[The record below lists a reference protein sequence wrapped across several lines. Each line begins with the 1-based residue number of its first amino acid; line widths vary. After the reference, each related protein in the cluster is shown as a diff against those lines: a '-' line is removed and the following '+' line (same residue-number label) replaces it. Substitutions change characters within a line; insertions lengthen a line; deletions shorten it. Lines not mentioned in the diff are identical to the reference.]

1 MSGGWSNSQRGWSN
15 SQDDQRRLHVD
26 THGDTHGRSRSSTR
40 QKQQQQQKLK
50 QQKQQQK
57 LKQQKQKLKQQKQ
70 KQKQKNS
77 TTTTTRKR
85 RRDGDSDAAYFEG
98 VKKFRKESRALVGA
112 LEDVVDRGFKS
123 NLEDDEVLFDEKVKQ
138 LYGRISKLQESVE
151 RNGRGGKG
159 ARTGAKDTDE
169 MEQFSPKNV
178 HQRA

>member
-1 MSGGWSNSQRGWSN
+1 
-15 SQDDQRRLHVD
+15 
-26 THGDTHGRSRSSTR
+26 
-40 QKQQQQQKLK
+40 
-50 QQKQQQK
+50 
-57 LKQQKQKLKQQKQ
+57 
-70 KQKQKNS
+70 
-77 TTTTTRKR
+77 
-85 RRDGDSDAAYFEG
+85 
-98 VKKFRKESRALVGA
+98 VGA